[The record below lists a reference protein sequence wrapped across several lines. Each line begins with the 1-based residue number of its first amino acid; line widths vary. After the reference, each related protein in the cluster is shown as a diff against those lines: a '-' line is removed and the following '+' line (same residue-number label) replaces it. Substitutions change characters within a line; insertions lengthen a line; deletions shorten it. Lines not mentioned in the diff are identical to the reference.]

1 MVSVVVLVCAYV
13 LIWCAWKVFDWVWWK
28 PKRLERYF
36 REQGI
41 EGPSYKLI
49 HGNLK
54 ENTVATEEAK
64 AKPMNFSRH
73 SIAPR
78 VLPFLHQTV
87 EKYGKLSLFWVGG
100 IPRVNVM
107 DPDLVREVLSNKFG
121 HFTKMRPNP
130 LSKLFI
136 SGLAS
141 YNGEKWARHRRII
154 NPAFHQ
160 EKLKLMLSAFYACSD
175 ELIST
180 WEKRTLEG
188 SCELDVVPEFQ
199 QLTGDGISRAAFGSN
214 YEQGRRIFELQTQQ
228 LELFTLSFQSA
239 YIPGSRFLP
248 TKRNKRMKDIHKEA
262 SNILRGMIKER
273 EKAIRLGEVHNEDL
287 LNLLIDSNIKEIQEH
302 KNAKNNGGMSVE
314 DIIEECKLFYF
325 AGQETTST
333 LLVWTIVLLSMHQE
347 WQKRAREEVLQAFGT
362 NKPDFD
368 GLSHLK
374 IVPMILYEVL
384 RLYPPVTF
392 LMRYTDKPMKLGEI
406 NVPSGVLIGLPILL
420 IHHNR
425 DIWGEDAEEFNP
437 ERFSGGIS
445 KAAKYKS
452 AFFPFGWGPRICI
465 GQQFAIMEAK
475 IALTMIL
482 QHFSFELSS
491 TYVHAPHLSLTL
503 QPQHGAQVVFH
514 KL

>member
-13 LIWCAWKVFDWVWWK
+13 LIWGAWKVFDWVWWK

-64 AKPMNFSRH
+64 AKPIENFSRH
-73 SIAPR
+73 FIAPR
-78 VLPFLHQTV
+78 VLPFLHQIV

-160 EKLKLMLSAFYACSD
+160 EKLK
-175 ELIST
+175 
-180 WEKRTLEG
+180 
-188 SCELDVVPEFQ
+188 
-199 QLTGDGISRAAFGSN
+199 
-214 YEQGRRIFELQTQQ
+214 
-228 LELFTLSFQSA
+228 
-239 YIPGSRFLP
+239 
-248 TKRNKRMKDIHKEA
+248 
-262 SNILRGMIKER
+262 
-273 EKAIRLGEVHNEDL
+273 
-287 LNLLIDSNIKEIQEH
+287 
-302 KNAKNNGGMSVE
+302 
-314 DIIEECKLFYF
+314 
-325 AGQETTST
+325 
-333 LLVWTIVLLSMHQE
+333 
-347 WQKRAREEVLQAFGT
+347 
-362 NKPDFD
+362 
-368 GLSHLK
+368 
-374 IVPMILYEVL
+374 VPMILYEVL

-406 NVPSGVLIGLPILL
+406 NLPSGVLIGLPILL

-491 TYVHAPHLSLTL
+491 TYVHAPHWSLTL